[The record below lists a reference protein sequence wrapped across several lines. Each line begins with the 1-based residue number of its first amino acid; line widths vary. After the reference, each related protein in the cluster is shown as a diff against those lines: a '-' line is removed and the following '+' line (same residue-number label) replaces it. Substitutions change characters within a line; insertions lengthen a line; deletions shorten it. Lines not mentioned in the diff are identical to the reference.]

1 LSVVAEGTAR
11 IRHAETGVVYEI
23 HPDELDWQEVAGEER
38 QMGMEVG
45 YLAQI
50 DHPDLGALEWE
61 LWEYPVGAFND
72 RDVNVGRHTL
82 LDNFSISLGGSPEP
96 ADEPDGDK
104 GIDEESDEFRDKVA
118 VLVAWFRERYED
130 PAERTSY
137 ESAEGGY
144 LWNSG
149 GPYDARE
156 VLGDEFPDDDAV
168 LDAAVGEIER
178 DGIYE
183 WASAPGYEDEP
194 DDGERDGFRDEE
206 EEPPGPV
213 DQDQVLSEPMPEL
226 VLGQRLFRVVR
237 AVPPPQSGPRFE
249 PDASG
254 RIELSGWVSGE
265 DGPQPAS
272 LALLPHLREGAQ
284 DLADALGGTNA
295 HQHLLREVERYRAA
309 VGKLDLTIEE
319 FYARGV
325 RLENTDFTVAAEIA
339 SGETPPLSSEVK
351 AALQSLLHVHASAI
365 MSDQRG
371 RAFVSGAIEYRRP
384 SGATADAQAAA
395 KSFAN
400 AVGNAGHIVGPAAR
414 EAINEAAETLGAGP
428 NPERSTQ
435 VAAGVLARILRG
447 FGAALKFADSG
458 MMGRITWEILKG
470 TVVMSGLLGAATGE
484 LNHVLAFLLEQ
495 VPNLVVLA
503 PLLATEI
510 PWLQQFTEVLG
521 SMRRSLDARHIRP

>member
-1 LSVVAEGTAR
+1 MSVVAEGTAR
-11 IRHAETGVVYEI
+11 IRHADTGVVYEI

-45 YLAQI
+45 YLAQVE
-50 DHPDLGALEWE
+50 HPDLGALEWE
-61 LWEYPVGAFND
+61 LWEYPAGVFND
-72 RDVNVGRHTL
+72 QDVNVGRHIL

-96 ADEPDGDK
+96 DDEPGH
-104 GIDEESDEFRDKVA
+104 DEEVDGETDEFRDKVA

-144 LWNSG
+144 LWNFG

-168 LDAAVGEIER
+168 LDAAVREIER
-178 DGIYE
+178 DGIHE
-183 WASAPGYEDEP
+183 WAPAPGYEDET
-194 DDGERDGFRDEE
+194 DDGKRGGDRDDEDE
-206 EEPPGPV
+206 SSESE
-213 DQDQVLSEPMPEL
+213 DEDEVLSEPMPET
-226 VLGQRLFRVVR
+226 VLGRRLFRVVR
-237 AVPPPQSGPRFE
+237 ALPPPQSGPRFE
-249 PDASG
+249 PDAAG
-254 RIELSGWVSGE
+254 RIEFSGWVSDE
-265 DGPQPAS
+265 DVPQPAS
-272 LALLPHLREGAQ
+272 LVLLPHLREAAQ
-284 DLADALGGTNA
+284 DLVDALDGTNA
-295 HQHLLREVERYRAA
+295 HQQLLQEAKRYRAA
-309 VGKLDLTIEE
+309 VHKLDLTIEE
-319 FYARGV
+319 LYARGV
-325 RLENTDFTVAAEIA
+325 RLENTDFTLAAEIA
-339 SGETPPLSSEVK
+339 SGETPPLPSEVK
-351 AALQSLLHVHASAI
+351 ATLQSLLHVHASAI
-365 MSDQRG
+365 MSDTRG
-371 RAFVSGAIEYRRP
+371 RAFVAGAIEYRRP

-400 AVGNAGHIVGPAAR
+400 AVRNAGHIVGPAAR
-414 EAINEAAETLGAGP
+414 EAVEEAAETLGAGP

-435 VAAGVLARILRG
+435 VATGVLARLLRA

-470 TVVMSGLLGAATGE
+470 TVVMSGIVGTATGQ

-510 PWLQQFTEVLG
+510 PWLQQFTGVLG
-521 SMRRSLDARHIRP
+521 SMRRSLDARQIRP